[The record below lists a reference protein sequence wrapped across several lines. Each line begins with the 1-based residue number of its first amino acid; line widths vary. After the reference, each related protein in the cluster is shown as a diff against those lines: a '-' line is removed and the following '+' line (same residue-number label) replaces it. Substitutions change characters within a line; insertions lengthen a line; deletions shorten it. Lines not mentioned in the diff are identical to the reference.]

1 MRKIEEVLRLDAQDK
16 GVREISRDTGVS
28 RTTVTRYLE
37 KAAEHEITWPLKEG
51 MNAQAL
57 EQLLFPVLDTP
68 KKALVLP
75 DFEKVATELQ
85 AHHHLTLQLLWLE
98 YKEHNPEGLSYS
110 RFCARYRD
118 WKKINDVVMH
128 FEHRGGEKLFLD
140 FAGDTVPIWDAKTG
154 EVDFAAQLFVAVM
167 GASSYTFAKAF
178 ANQKAESWTA
188 GGTAAFEYMGAVP
201 MCVVPDN
208 PKAVVIKPS
217 KYDPVFNESYLE
229 WARHYEVTILP
240 ARPRK
245 PRDKAAVEGGVLI
258 VERQILARL
267 RNRRFFS
274 LYELNE
280 AIADL
285 LEELNTQGFQKREGT
300 RRSVFEAVDK
310 PAMHPLPVNAY
321 EYGECQEVEG
331 PDELPRTGS
340 RRLLLGPLRSG
351 WPDPRCA
358 LYQDHGGDLLG
369 GRAHSESPTM

>member
-37 KAAEHEITWPLKEG
+37 KAAEHKISWPLKEG
-51 MNAQAL
+51 MNAQAP

-245 PRDKAAVEGGVLI
+245 PRDKAWTTDYTSWWIGNEPVM
-258 VERQILARL
+258 
-267 RNRRFFS
+267 
-274 LYELNE
+274 ELN
-280 AIADL
+280 
-285 LEELNTQGFQKREGT
+285 NPGFLG
-300 RRSVFEAVDK
+300 D
-310 PAMHPLPVNAY
+310 PV
-321 EYGECQEVEG
+321 
-331 PDELPRTGS
+331 T
-340 RRLLLGPLRSG
+340 
-351 WPDPRCA
+351 
-358 LYQDHGGDLLG
+358 
-369 GRAHSESPTM
+369 

>member
-37 KAAEHEITWPLKEG
+37 KAAEHKISWPLKEG
-51 MNAQAL
+51 MNAQAP

-245 PRDKAAVEGGVLI
+245 PR
-258 VERQILARL
+258 
-267 RNRRFFS
+267 
-274 LYELNE
+274 
-280 AIADL
+280 
-285 LEELNTQGFQKREGT
+285 
-300 RRSVFEAVDK
+300 
-310 PAMHPLPVNAY
+310 
-321 EYGECQEVEG
+321 
-331 PDELPRTGS
+331 
-340 RRLLLGPLRSG
+340 
-351 WPDPRCA
+351 
-358 LYQDHGGDLLG
+358 
-369 GRAHSESPTM
+369 